1 MAEREG
7 TIDSFIGDKSRLE
20 GTLSFNGTLT
30 VLGKFKGKI
39 KGGEGVVL
47 GEGSE
52 SEAEVEAGHVVIHG
66 NMVGKI
72 KAEKRVEIHRRAQI
86 EADVVTP
93 NLIVHDGALFEGR
106 CSMKKRSGQQRHAKT
121 VDLKDGWLL
130 TE

>member
-7 TIDSFIGDKSRLE
+7 AIDSFLGDKSRLE

-66 NMVGKI
+66 NMIGRI
-72 KAEKRVEIHRRAQI
+72 TAEKRVEIHRRAQI
-86 EADVVTP
+86 EAEVVTP
-93 NLIVHDGALFEGR
+93 NLIVHDGAVFEGR
-106 CSMKKRSGQQRHAKT
+106 CSMKKRTGRQRSEKI